1 MSNKKF
7 YNNVINK
14 VQRIR
19 AKNNKNWM
27 DLLKLAFKYAPK
39 EASKIMEKINVSDN
53 QISLE
58 IKKLGKEKVDKKF

>member
-1 MSNKKF
+1 MSNKKY
-7 YNNVINK
+7 YNNIINK

-27 DLLKLAFKYAPK
+27 NLLKLAFKYAPK
-39 EASKIMEKINVSDN
+39 EASKIMKSINAADN

-58 IKKLGKEKVDKKF
+58 IKKLGKKKVD

>member
-1 MSNKKF
+1 MSNKK
-7 YNNVINK
+7 YYSNIINK

-39 EASKIMEKINVSDN
+39 DASKIMKRINAADN

-58 IKKLGKEKVDKKF
+58 IKKLGKKKVD

>member
-1 MSNKKF
+1 MSNKKY
-7 YNNVINK
+7 YNNIINK

-39 EASKIMEKINVSDN
+39 DASKIMKRINTADN

-58 IKKLGKEKVDKKF
+58 IKKLGKKKVD